1 MRINA
6 QVHFRIFSLLG
17 SYLGQDSDLW
27 GDNFDEIIT
36 IYKNESTAEEVLEL
50 LQELDSLQKHLGPD
64 MDGEFLKAY
73 GHDFDPRL
81 WGFTTASFFDALRKK
96 LK

>member
-1 MRINA
+1 
-6 QVHFRIFSLLG
+6 
-17 SYLGQDSDLW
+17 
-27 GDNFDEIIT
+27 
-36 IYKNESTAEEVLEL
+36 
-50 LQELDSLQKHLGPD
+50 
-64 MDGEFLKAY
+64 MDDEFLKAY